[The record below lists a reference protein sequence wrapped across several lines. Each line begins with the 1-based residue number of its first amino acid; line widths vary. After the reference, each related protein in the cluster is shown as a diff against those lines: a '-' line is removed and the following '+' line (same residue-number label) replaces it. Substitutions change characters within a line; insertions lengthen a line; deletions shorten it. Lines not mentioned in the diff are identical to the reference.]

1 MHRSFA
7 RSSGT
12 VALVA
17 ALLSAGGCASTNV
30 QSTGP
35 EYMGRL
41 PRPAV
46 ILVYSFATSP
56 QDIQLDTSPTVAGV
70 WKAQG
75 VSAQTEASDVA
86 RQVADAVADRLVEK
100 IQAMGLPATHAS
112 EPPVSDGRPMLAIT
126 GYFTAIDQGSRFERT
141 TIGLGAGR
149 SDVNTSVQVATVS
162 PNGRRV
168 VDSFDID
175 AKSGRKPGAAE
186 TLPIGFGAG
195 TVATAAIATAATTAG
210 SEAFGADVDADARRT
225 ADKIAG
231 MLGEL
236 FAQNGWTAPQ

>member
-1 MHRSFA
+1 MSRSNAWGGF
-7 RSSGT
+7 G
-12 VALVA
+12 L
-17 ALLSAGGCASTNV
+17 ALLSLAAFGCATTNV

-41 PRPAV
+41 PRPVA
-46 ILVYSFATSP
+46 ILVYPFATSP

-75 VSAQTEASDVA
+75 ISASSERRDVA
-86 RQVADAVADRLVEK
+86 HAVSDAVADRLVEK
-100 IQAMGLPATHAS
+100 IQAMGLPATRAS
-112 EPPVSDGRPMLAIT
+112 EPAVSDGRPMLAIT
-126 GYFTAIDQGSRFERT
+126 GFFTAIDQGSRAERVA
-141 TIGLGAGR
+141 IGLGAGR
-149 SDVNTSVQVATVS
+149 SDVNTTVQVASVS

-175 AKSGRKPGAAE
+175 AKSGRNPGTAE
-186 TLPIGFGAG
+186 TLALGAGAG
-195 TVATAAIATAATTAG
+195 TLATAAVATAATTVG

-231 MLGEL
+231 MLGEF
-236 FAQNGWTAPQ
+236 FAQNGFITRP